1 MNLGQGCQQNWVLA
15 VDDECGMLELVKS
28 ELEREGFAVQTASLP
43 TEALSLYEEHW
54 REIKVV
60 VSDFKMPGMNGE
72 ALFDHLQRINPEVRA
87 ILMTGFYG
95 DRVAAPLFAKGLRRC
110 IEKPFHLEELVDGVR
125 DAMVAD

>member
-1 MNLGQGCQQNWVLA
+1 MNSQERCQQDWILA
-15 VDDECGMLELVKS
+15 VDDECGMLELVRL

-43 TEALSLYEEHW
+43 AAALSLYEEHW
-54 REIKVV
+54 RKIKVV

-72 ALFDHLQRINPEVRA
+72 VLFDHLQRINPAVRA

-95 DRVAAPLFAKGLRRC
+95 DRVAAPMFAKGLRGC

-125 DAMVAD
+125 DAMAAG